1 MGQWAPAL
9 GVDHGNGGLMTI
21 ASRWPQASLL
31 GGLDERVRR
40 ELLGLGQSVRVRD
53 GDRLLR
59 AGDPATHVYLLLLG
73 WFKVH
78 ANRPSGDEALIA
90 VRSGGDLV
98 GELAAF
104 EGRPRTVSVRACGPG
119 VVRRIER
126 EDFLSFLT
134 HHGSALRA
142 VLRAVSAKHRWVTRR
157 LTDFAGYAVQRRVA
171 CVLAELVEKDLR
183 HADGTAIPV
192 RLSQAELAAL
202 SGTSVPS
209 VQRVLREFRTAG
221 LVETRYRRVVVVDV
235 AGVARVAGEEQ
246 VVECVW

>member
-1 MGQWAPAL
+1 
-9 GVDHGNGGLMTI
+9 MTI
-21 ASRWPQASLL
+21 ASRWPPASLL
-31 GGLDERVRR
+31 GGLDDRVRR
-40 ELLGLGQSVRVRD
+40 ELLGLGQPIRVRD
-53 GDRLLR
+53 GDRVLR

-104 EGRPRTVSVRACGPG
+104 EGGPRTVSVRADGPG

-126 EDFLSFLT
+126 EDFLAFLT
-134 HHGSALRA
+134 HHGGALRA
-142 VLRAVSAKHRWVTRR
+142 VLRAVSAKHRWATRR
-157 LTDFAGYAVQRRVA
+157 LTEFAGHPVERRVA
-171 CVLAELVEKDLR
+171 CVLAELIEKDPR
-183 HADGTAIPV
+183 HPGGAAIPV

-209 VQRVLREFRTAG
+209 VQRVLRRFRTEG
-221 LVETRYRRVVVVDV
+221 LVETRYRQVVVVDV
-235 AGVARVAGEEQ
+235 PGVARAAGAEQ
-246 VVECVW
+246 LVDCVW

>member
-1 MGQWAPAL
+1 
-9 GVDHGNGGLMTI
+9 MTI
-21 ASRWPQASLL
+21 ASRWPRASLL
-31 GGLDERVRR
+31 GGLDDRVRR
-40 ELLGLGQSVRVRD
+40 ELLGLGQPVRVRD

-104 EGRPRTVSVRACGPG
+104 EGRPRAVSVRACGPG

-126 EDFLSFLT
+126 EDFLVFLT
-134 HHGSALRA
+134 CHGSALRA
-142 VLRAVSAKHRWVTRR
+142 VLRAVSAKHRWVARR
-157 LTDFAGYAVQRRVA
+157 LDFAGYAVQRRVA

-183 HADGTAIPV
+183 HPDGGIPV

-209 VQRVLREFRTAG
+209 VQRVLREFRGMG

-235 AGVARVAGEEQ
+235 VGVERVAGD
-246 VVECVW
+246 VVGVECVW